1 MNNVD
6 LFDQVENAVETKPEY
21 ATWGQ
26 CFMEVFEAVWP
37 KGGSVVR
44 FDGNIHKPSDK
55 FTRIEI
61 TIVPLDEMNAR
72 YPTELKT
79 NASGWNNRDWTTATL
94 PSIKAL
100 NVSVRSLPGSF
111 VKVVKKP
118 NGKFYDKKKD
128 GEKTGEKGELTDFL
142 FVKVFESQDA
152 CLADYLEEKAG
163 SPGSPLSDADFPAV
177 PDAQPDPVVTPTTIP
192 NETLL
197 KFIRSFAVNA
207 AREKGKD
214 LVAVS
219 EKVQAQIDA
228 NPAMKGKFTA
238 DMPEVMAFIA
248 EACQ

>member
-1 MNNVD
+1 MNNAD

-177 PDAQPDPVVTPTTIP
+177 PDAQPAAPTTGPGNDI
-192 NETLL
+192 LL
-197 KFIRSFAVNA
+197 KFAKALVTA
-207 AREKGKD
+207 AAKDNKD
-214 LVAVS
+214 LTAVT
-219 EKVQAQIDA
+219 EKVRTQLDA
-228 NPAMKGKFTA
+228 NPMMKGKFTA
-238 DMPEVMAFIA
+238 DSPEILEMII